1 MMKNIILIAFTA
13 SILFSCTSSND
24 DIDELRREVEQ
35 LKIDNENLADEAEQN
50 NVDQD
55 LNSIN
60 YSEQSI
66 QPISTSEEQ
75 QVVTS
80 KIQTTKNG
88 KRMSPKEFGK
98 ALSAKGDAMIKA
110 NQDKNEY
117 SRQTW
122 GGN

>member
-1 MMKNIILIAFTA
+1 MKNIILITFTA
-13 SILFSCTSSND
+13 TIFFSCTSSND
-24 DIDELRREVEQ
+24 DIDELRQEVEQ
-35 LKIDNENLADEAEQN
+35 LKIDNENLVDEVEQKN
-50 NVDQD
+50 SDQD
-55 LNSIN
+55 LNSNN
-60 YSEQSI
+60 YSEDSK
-66 QPISTSEEQ
+66 QPISPLEEE

-98 ALSAKGDAMIKA
+98 ALGAKGDALIKA

-117 SRQTW
+117 SRLTW

>member
-24 DIDELRREVEQ
+24 DIDELRQEVEQ

-50 NVDQD
+50 NIDQE

-60 YSEQSI
+60 YSEESI
-66 QPISTSEEQ
+66 QPISNSEEQ
-75 QVVTS
+75 QVVTG

-98 ALSAKGDAMIKA
+98 ALSAEGDAKIKA